1 MEEYTL
7 KSGKKV
13 YLLGEGRLINLAAAE
28 GHPADVMDLSFSNQ
42 CLAAE
47 FLVKNKGKLEN
58 KVYVL
63 PKSLDQMVAKL
74 KLKAMGM
81 GLETLT
87 PEQKR
92 YLNSWKEG
100 T

>member
-1 MEEYTL
+1 
-7 KSGKKV
+7 
-13 YLLGEGRLINLAAAE
+13 
-28 GHPADVMDLSFSNQ
+28 
-42 CLAAE
+42 
-47 FLVKNKGKLEN
+47 
-58 KVYVL
+58 
-63 PKSLDQMVAKL
+63 VAKL

-87 PEQKR
+87 SQQKR